1 MTYNLFRERLHWLKL
16 FSLTDIR
23 KVFPSF
29 DSRRLVEWQNKGYI
43 KKVINRWYVFTDIP
57 AEEHLLL
64 WTSNRI
70 YHPSYISMETALSY
84 YGLIPEAVYTT
95 TAVSTLKTKLF
106 DTPLGAFSYRHLKP
120 ALFFGYQLLNW
131 KGFPIKMAEP
141 EKVILDYFYLNPQL
155 NPKGRLARTS
165 FAPRS
170 PARTHKSIKTRR
182 VPDAISYENPGQ
194 KSIAVFTVRRSML
207 RVIRDR

>member
-84 YGLIPEAVYTT
+84 YGLIPEAVYTI
-95 TAVSTLKTKLF
+95 TAVGTLKTKLF
-106 DTPLGAFSYRHLKP
+106 DTPLGTFSYRHVKP
-120 ALFFGYQLLNW
+120 ALFFGYRLLDW

-155 NPKGRLARTS
+155 NQKEDWQGLRLHQEALHERINLSRLEEYLTLFRT
-165 FAPRS
+165 
-170 PARTHKSIKTRR
+170 KTLDKR
-182 VPDAISYENPGQ
+182 VSQFLQFVE
-194 KSIAVFTVRRSML
+194 VC
-207 RVIRDR
+207 

>member
-1 MTYNLFRERLHWLKL
+1 MIYNLFRERLHWLKL

-23 KVFPSF
+23 KAFPSF
-29 DSRRLVEWQNKGYI
+29 DSRRLVEWQSKGYI
-43 KKVINRWYVFTDIP
+43 KKVINRWYIFADVS
-57 AEEHLLL
+57 AEERLLL

-84 YGLIPEAVYTT
+84 YGLIPETVYTT
-95 TAVSTLKTKLF
+95 TAVGTLKTKSF

-120 ALFFGYQLLNW
+120 ALFFGYRLLDW

-155 NPKGRLARTS
+155 NQKEDWQGLRLHQATLHERINL
-165 FAPRS
+165 PRLEEYLTLFHTK
-170 PARTHKSIKTRR
+170 ALDKR
-182 VPDAISYENPGQ
+182 VSQFLHQVEIC
-194 KSIAVFTVRRSML
+194 
-207 RVIRDR
+207 